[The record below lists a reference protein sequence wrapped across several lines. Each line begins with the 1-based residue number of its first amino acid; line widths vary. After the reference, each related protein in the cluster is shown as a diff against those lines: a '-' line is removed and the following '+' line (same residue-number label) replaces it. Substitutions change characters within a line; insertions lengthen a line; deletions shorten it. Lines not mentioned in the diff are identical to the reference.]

1 MVTPTAQ
8 SIEVHHTM
16 KRHRV
21 KHEEQRV
28 TQVAKIKQKKKKE
41 PYFGS
46 EKSFDV
52 ILAINVEIIINLC
65 YYCYFF
71 CVESQS

>member
-1 MVTPTAQ
+1 
-8 SIEVHHTM
+8 M
-16 KRHRV
+16 KSKMFV
-21 KHEEQRV
+21 SYLSS
-28 TQVAKIKQKKKKE
+28 KKKKKKKKQ

-46 EKSFDV
+46 EKSFAV
-52 ILAINVEIIINLC
+52 ILAINVEIIKLC